1 MTKKVVVQLPGD
13 VVQVV
18 YAEDDA
24 KVVDFFSRDL
34 VPQATLRLPIETVQ
48 IDGVDHHY
56 ATIYSG
62 ISSDEA
68 KDLVSAN

>member
-24 KVVDFFSRDL
+24 KVVDFLSKDL
-34 VPQATLRLPIETVQ
+34 VPQATLRLPIETIE
-48 IDGVDHHY
+48 IDGVDYHY
-56 ATIYSG
+56 ATIYLG
-62 ISSDEA
+62 ISVDEA
-68 KDLVSAN
+68 KALVSAN